1 MRLLSIAAL
10 AVALGGS
17 LPAAAAN
24 PKCPTTLP
32 QDQLNECHA
41 QAADET
47 EKRLDG
53 LLREL
58 RRTLSNKNWSMM
70 KESHALWEK
79 TRSYDCKV
87 KASFV
92 DGPVRSAV
100 VNGCIEKLTR
110 QRMHQLRYYLCPR
123 YDLTGQCDAEAAYE

>member
-1 MRLLSIAAL
+1 MRLLLIAAL
-10 AVALGGS
+10 PALLMAS
-17 LPAAAAN
+17 PSVAAAGPN
-24 PKCPTTLP
+24 CPTTLP
-32 QDQLNECHA
+32 QEQLNECHA
-41 QAADET
+41 HAADET
-47 EKRLDG
+47 VQRLDG

-58 RRTLSNKNWSMM
+58 RRTLNKKNWSML

-100 VNGCIEKLTR
+100 VSGCIEKLTHA
-110 QRMHQLRYYLCPR
+110 RMHQLRYYLCPR